1 MSDEKVKQL
10 RLSNITIDAGIQPRA
25 KGLNEAKVEEY
36 RAAIQDGDEFPP
48 LIVYQSDLNTLWLSE
63 GFHRAEAYKR
73 AGVKQVPCIVRKGE
87 RKDAR
92 LNACGSNY
100 AHGLPRTNDDKRRAL
115 EMVLEDFPT
124 WSNPQIAKAARVSV
138 EFVRKH
144 RPAEAGE
151 KRDTSDGRQYP
162 ARSGASATVADAPS
176 ETLEKPTVTPPE
188 DESGING
195 SSEAT
200 EVPSKFVDEP
210 DREPKDLITALSLD
224 HLANEAAMNSDYR
237 SAAEY
242 ESEANELRELID
254 ANGGNPVVRVPASA
268 APEPEPEPADPGAEF
283 VDAVEAICRDADQL
297 AARMKALKASPFAYS
312 IHIDSSV
319 SQVEA
324 ARKALW
330 QGRPAHV
337 CPYCRGEDK
346 GEKTCKACQGTGR
359 VKKTTF
365 DSGTKAVGEAA

>member
-1 MSDEKVKQL
+1 MADEKTKQL
-10 RLSNITIDAGIQPRA
+10 RLANITIDAGIQPRA

-36 RAAIQDGDEFPP
+36 RVDIEGGDEFPP
-48 LIVYQSDLNTLWLSE
+48 LVVYQSSNNTIWLSE

-73 AGVKQVPCIVRKGE
+73 AGIKQVACVVRKGE

-144 RPAEAGE
+144 RPAEEGE
-151 KRDTSDGRQYP
+151 MRETSDGRKHP
-162 ARSGASATVADAPS
+162 ARSGAPATVAGAPS
-176 ETLEKPTVTPPE
+176 KTPEKPTIAPVEDDAEPDAEYLAGAAIQAAEDYGVTPAGAA
-188 DESGING
+188 DIA
-195 SSEAT
+195 EA
-200 EVPSKFVDEP
+200 VLGLRNALRDHGGPPAEP
-210 DREPKDLITALSLD
+210 LVI
-224 HLANEAAMNSDYR
+224 
-237 SAAEY
+237 
-242 ESEANELRELID
+242 
-254 ANGGNPVVRVPASA
+254 
-268 APEPEPEPADPGAEF
+268 APEPEPVEEPEPTDPGDEF
-283 VDAVEAICRDADQL
+283 VASVETVCRDADQL

-312 IHIDSSV
+312 IHVDSAV
-319 SQVEA
+319 SQIEA
-324 ARKALW
+324 ARKTLW

-337 CPYCRGEDK
+337 CPYCKGADDK
-346 GEKTCKACQGTGR
+346 CRACQGTGR